1 MLDMNKRSITKL
13 VIIIVVCFMSQYPQI
28 VLSSDTDHQ
37 PESELKW
44 LLEQMKEREKNLT
57 SLVANFMQTKK
68 TRLLR
73 EPLQS
78 KGQLY
83 YDSTGKMLLKVTSPS
98 SVMVLIR
105 NGLILTYHPDLSRT
119 EERYLGNN
127 IIRKYF
133 GIGMSVDELRKQY
146 KIEIVSKIP
155 GNGYRLKLT
164 PAMERIAKRIDTI
177 EIETKPLQWLPEY
190 IFFKENGGD
199 STAIRLE
206 FTSINKPLP
215 ENIFTITIPKDQRE
229 EH

>member
-1 MLDMNKRSITKL
+1 
-13 VIIIVVCFMSQYPQI
+13 MSQYPQM
-28 VLSSDTDHQ
+28 VVSSDTDHQ

-44 LLEQMKEREKNLT
+44 LLEQMKERENNLT
-57 SLVANFMQTKK
+57 SLAAHFMQTKK

-78 KGQLY
+78 KGQIY
-83 YDSTGKMLLKVTSPS
+83 YNSTGKMLVKVTSPS
-98 SVMVLIR
+98 LVMVLIK
-105 NGLILTYHPDLSRT
+105 NGVILTYYPDLSRA
-119 EERYLGNN
+119 EERYLGSN

-133 GIGMSVDELRKQY
+133 GIGMSIDELRKQY

-164 PAMERIAKRIDTI
+164 PVTETIAKRIDII
-177 EIETKPLQWLPEY
+177 EIETKPPQWLPEY
-190 IFFKENGGD
+190 IFFKEKGGD
-199 STAIRLE
+199 STAIRLK
-206 FTSINKPLP
+206 FTSINRSLP